1 MLPLLLPLLLLLLL
15 ETGSW
20 VRHNDDVIVNG
31 IAARATTTMS
41 LCQPEP
47 EQQQC
52 QSRAAVTE
60 LSIKCGYI
68 NNPTEK
74 SIHVCPS
81 HLIVWVE
88 SSDNKPVH
96 TFITRWWKGLCNGRK
111 HKIKCMPQQ
120 QHAAAAA
127 AAATATSSSSS
138 SDAAKNMQRF

>member
-1 MLPLLLPLLLLLLL
+1 
-15 ETGSW
+15 
-20 VRHNDDVIVNG
+20 
-31 IAARATTTMS
+31 MS

-120 QHAAAAA
+120 QHAAAC
-127 AAATATSSSSS
+127 SSSSNS
-138 SDAAKNMQRF
+138 HIIIIVFGCSQKYAKILRNYYCDFYNVAHTHPKTKFW